1 MLAATDPSASQLDD
15 LSEAHRTWLEEVDV
29 LASDEE
35 RQAFAGLERDY
46 QREAFI
52 ERFWEVR
59 DPYPETG
66 LNEFLAVWQARRE
79 QALERFGALDG
90 ARARTLLMAGQPRE
104 VLAAVCQEI
113 LRPLEIWLYST
124 EAGVPGGFSVVFV
137 VKPGSASDNL
147 DHWSPREGLASL
159 VSWQRGDLP
168 AVGTTL
174 DHLAEACFRGA
185 EVAEAL
191 ARAVDWHALSEKG
204 GLLPAPSPEWVGTFV
219 ARLTEVPEGSAAL
232 PASLSF
238 SFPGRR
244 QSRTVVQG
252 MITIP
257 RDAAGAGAAGD
268 ESTYSFLVDG
278 EVLLQGR
285 LFDRFRYRF
294 DLPAAEAGSDR
305 LALAIQRYLRPN
317 EYTLI
322 LRVRDLSSQR
332 YFREERTVQV
342 PTVSS
347 RRPPELEDTQVAESL
362 REANEELARG
372 DFSVTIRPPAE
383 QLHTD
388 RLRVE
393 AVARGEGIDKVQ
405 FILDGRPVMSKKR
418 PPFSVELN
426 LGPAPQ
432 LHTVEAVALDVDGNE
447 LSRDRIPINAGPHR
461 FSVRLLEPRP
471 GERYDQSLRA
481 RAEVDTP
488 RGERLERLEFFL
500 NETRLASLYQPPF
513 VQPVL
518 LPENERITYVRA
530 VAYLEDG
537 NSTED
542 LVFINFQGRMDE
554 LRINFVEL
562 FTSVVDRRG
571 QPVDGLVEEDFV
583 VLEDGVEQRLA
594 RFERVR
600 DLPIHAGVLL
610 DSSTSMEAE
619 LEQAVAGAL
628 RFFEGVIRPR
638 DRAAVIVFN
647 DLPTLVVPFT
657 NNREVLAGGLANIVA
672 DGETALHDSLV
683 YALYYFAGVK
693 GKRALILLSDGED
706 SSSRHSFDDALAFA
720 RRSGVAIYAIALDLG
735 PKDLIVRRQLQRL
748 ARETGGDFFGITSA
762 AELASIYSTI
772 EEELRSQYLLAY
784 QSPQESSDEFRTV
797 EVRVSQPEL
806 EAKTIPGYYP

>member
-1 MLAATDPSASQLDD
+1 
-15 LSEAHRTWLEEVDV
+15 
-29 LASDEE
+29 
-35 RQAFAGLERDY
+35 
-46 QREAFI
+46 
-52 ERFWEVR
+52 
-59 DPYPETG
+59 
-66 LNEFLAVWQARRE
+66 
-79 QALERFGALDG
+79 
-90 ARARTLLMAGQPRE
+90 
-104 VLAAVCQEI
+104 
-113 LRPLEIWLYST
+113 
-124 EAGVPGGFSVVFV
+124 
-137 VKPGSASDNL
+137 
-147 DHWSPREGLASL
+147 
-159 VSWQRGDLP
+159 
-168 AVGTTL
+168 
-174 DHLAEACFRGA
+174 
-185 EVAEAL
+185 
-191 ARAVDWHALSEKG
+191 
-204 GLLPAPSPEWVGTFV
+204 
-219 ARLTEVPEGSAAL
+219 
-232 PASLSF
+232 
-238 SFPGRR
+238 
-244 QSRTVVQG
+244 
-252 MITIP
+252 
-257 RDAAGAGAAGD
+257 
-268 ESTYSFLVDG
+268 
-278 EVLLQGR
+278 
-285 LFDRFRYRF
+285 
-294 DLPAAEAGSDR
+294 
-305 LALAIQRYLRPN
+305 
-317 EYTLI
+317 
-322 LRVRDLSSQR
+322 
-332 YFREERTVQV
+332 
-342 PTVSS
+342 
-347 RRPPELEDTQVAESL
+347 
-362 REANEELARG
+362 
-372 DFSVTIRPPAE
+372 
-383 QLHTD
+383 
-388 RLRVE
+388 
-393 AVARGEGIDKVQ
+393 
-405 FILDGRPVMSKKR
+405 
-418 PPFSVELN
+418 
-426 LGPAPQ
+426 
-432 LHTVEAVALDVDGNE
+432 VALDVDGNE